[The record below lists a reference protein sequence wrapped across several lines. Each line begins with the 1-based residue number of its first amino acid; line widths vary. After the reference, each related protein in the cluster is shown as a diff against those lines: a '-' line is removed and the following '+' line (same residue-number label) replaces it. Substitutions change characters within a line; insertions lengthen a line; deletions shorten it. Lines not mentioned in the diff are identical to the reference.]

1 MEFIF
6 ILFLILLNGFFAMAE
21 IAIVA
26 SRKSKLAQMIA
37 EGSKS
42 AETALELAR
51 NPDKFFPTIQIG
63 ITLISILAGAIGV
76 ATLTMP
82 FSEIIKQIPIVGPY
96 HDILSFLLV
105 IGGITYISLIIGELV
120 PKHVAISN
128 PEGIAVFVAPFM
140 QALLKIALPLVG
152 LLSLSSEAVLKL
164 LRVKQFPASSISGDE
179 VKLLMSE
186 GTRAGIFNI
195 IEKRLVSRVLHLDR
209 LRVDSLMTPRE
220 AIQWFDIN
228 KLPGDFKAY
237 LIGHKHSRIILCDK
251 TIDNLIGVIHVKDF
265 LRSYINDPKMDI
277 KKYSQKP
284 HLVPENT
291 SAIQALELFR
301 KSPMHMA
308 LIVDEYGAVRGLVT
322 FNDVLEA
329 VVGDIQEKN
338 WINKLKITKRSDN
351 SFLLDGML
359 MLKELKNVLK
369 LETLPKEAYK
379 HLTLGGFV
387 AARLNKIPTES
398 DKFEWAGYEFE
409 VVDMDGNR
417 VDKVLVTLISKG
429 SESN

>member
-26 SRKSKLAQMIA
+26 SRKSKLTQMIA
-37 EGSKS
+37 NGNKS
-42 AETALELAR
+42 AEIALELAE

-63 ITLISILAGAIGV
+63 ITLISILAGAIGM

-82 FSEIIKQIPIVGPY
+82 FAEIIKQIPIVGAY
-96 HDILSFLLV
+96 HDLLSFFVV

-140 QALLKIALPLVG
+140 RTLLKIALPLVG
-152 LLSLSSEAVLKL
+152 FLSLSSELVLKL
-164 LRVKQFPASSISGDE
+164 LRIKKFPASSVSEDE
-179 VKLLMSE
+179 IRLLMSE

-195 IEKRLVSRVLHLDR
+195 IETRLVNRVLHLDR
-209 LRVDSLMTPRE
+209 LRVDSLMTSRE

-228 KLPGDFKAY
+228 KLPEDFKTY
-237 LIGHKHSRIILCDK
+237 LAEHQHSRIILCDRS
-251 TIDNLIGVIHVKDF
+251 IDNLVGVIHAKDY
-265 LRSYINDPKMDI
+265 LRYYASNPKVDI
-277 KKYSQKP
+277 KKHSQKP
-284 HLVPENT
+284 HLIPENT

-308 LIVDEYGAVRGLVT
+308 LIVDEYGKVRGLVT

-329 VVGDIQEKN
+329 VVGDIQEK
-338 WINKLKITKRSDN
+338 
-351 SFLLDGML
+351 SF
-359 MLKELKNVLK
+359 KNYL
-369 LETLPKEAYK
+369 A
-379 HLTLGGFV
+379 
-387 AARLNKIPTES
+387 
-398 DKFEWAGYEFE
+398 
-409 VVDMDGNR
+409 
-417 VDKVLVTLISKG
+417 
-429 SESN
+429 

>member
-1 MEFIF
+1 MEFVLI
-6 ILFLILLNGFFAMAE
+6 ICLILLNGFFAMAE

-26 SRKSKLAQMIA
+26 SRKSKLQQMVA
-37 EGSKS
+37 RGDKS
-42 AETALELAR
+42 AETALELAQ
-51 NPDKFFPTIQIG
+51 NPDKFFPTIQVG

-76 ATLTMP
+76 TTLTMP
-82 FSEIIKQIPIVGPY
+82 FSEVIKQIPIVGPY
-96 HDILSFLLV
+96 REILSFLV
-105 IGGITYISLIIGELV
+105 IIGGITYISLIIGELV

-128 PEGIAVFVAPFM
+128 PENIAVFVAPFM
-140 QALLKIALPLVG
+140 QVLLKVTLPLVKF
-152 LLSLSSEAVLKL
+152 LSLSSEFVLKL
-164 LRVKQFPASSISGDE
+164 LRVKQFPVSSISGDE

-209 LRVDSLMTPRE
+209 LQADSLMTPRE

-228 KLPGDFKAY
+228 KLPENFKTY
-237 LIGHKHSRIILCDK
+237 LADHKHSRIILCDK
-251 TIDNLIGVIHVKDF
+251 TIDNLVGVIHVKDY
-265 LRSYINDPKMDI
+265 LRYYINDPKMDI
-277 KKYSQKP
+277 KKHSQKP
-284 HLVPENT
+284 HLIPENT

-308 LIVDEYGAVRGLVT
+308 LIIDEYGKVRGLVT

-338 WINKLKITKRSDN
+338 WINKLKIIKRSDN
-351 SFLLDGML
+351 SFLLDGMFTL
-359 MLKELKNVLK
+359 EELKNVLK
-369 LETLPKEAYK
+369 LEALPKEAYK

-387 AARLNKIPTES
+387 ATRLNKIPTES
-398 DKFEWAGYEFE
+398 DKFEWLGYEFE

-417 VDKVLVTLISKG
+417 VDKVLVTLSSKK
-429 SESN
+429 

>member
-1 MEFIF
+1 MEFF
-6 ILFLILLNGFFAMAE
+6 LILFLILLNGFFAMAE

-26 SRKSKLAQMIA
+26 SRKSKLQQMVA
-37 EGSKS
+37 NGNKG
-42 AETALELAR
+42 AETALELAE

-76 ATLTMP
+76 ATLTIP
-82 FSEIIKQIPIVGPY
+82 FSEIVKQIPIVGIY
-96 HDILSFLLV
+96 HGILSFFVV

-128 PEGIAVFVAPFM
+128 PEKIAVFIAPFM
-140 QALLKIALPLVG
+140 QALLKITLPLVRF
-152 LLSLSSEAVLKL
+152 LSLSSELILKI
-164 LRVKQFPASSISGDE
+164 LRVKQFPESNISGDE
-179 VKLLMSE
+179 IRLLMSE
-186 GTRAGIFNI
+186 GTRAGIFNL
-195 IEKRLVSRVLHLDR
+195 IEKRLVNKVLNLDR

-220 AIQWFDIN
+220 TIQWFDIN
-228 KLPGDFKAY
+228 KFPEDFKTY
-237 LIGHKHSRIILCDK
+237 LVDQKHSRIILCDK

-265 LRSYINDPKMDI
+265 LHHYVSDPKINI
-277 KKYSQKP
+277 KKHIQKP
-284 HLVPENT
+284 HLIPEDT

-301 KSPMHMA
+301 KSSMHMA
-308 LIVDEYGAVRGLVT
+308 LIVDQYGKVRGLVT

-338 WINKLKITKRSDN
+338 WINKIKIIKRSDN

-359 MLKELKNVLK
+359 MLEELKSVLRLK
-369 LETLPKEAYK
+369 ALPQEAYK

-387 AARLNKIPTES
+387 ATRLNKIPTEG
-398 DKFEWAGYEFE
+398 DKFEWTGYEFE

-417 VDKVLVTLISKG
+417 IDKVLVTLS
-429 SESN
+429 